1 LKNRIVLIMR
11 ANPDV
16 RLVIND
22 FCKPLITSRKSIA
35 HLSNAEFELKWIEK
49 EIFQRAMSID
59 NTDWIFVIVQLHWPK
74 RLSSRSFG
82 SILIL
87 KKSRFS
93 GIPKYVGLIYKS
105 IWYNLAEL
113 HPTKSQYVDYQ
124 IFENILFRD
133 NLSFN
138 TTNS

>member
-1 LKNRIVLIMR
+1 MSIHPLRYKKIRKVLIG
-11 ANPDV
+11 
-16 RLVIND
+16 
-22 FCKPLITSRKSIA
+22 ITSRQPILHS
-35 HLSNAEFELKWIEK
+35 S
-49 EIFQRAMSID
+49 
-59 NTDWIFVIVQLHWPK
+59 NTDCIFVIVQLHWPK
-74 RLSSRSFG
+74 RLYLRHFDFR
-82 SILIL
+82 
-87 KKSRFS
+87 KSRFS